1 MLAIQMQAAERSI
14 TRKTPEDAKVADSA
28 NIRGRRVGFFLLVRV
43 ERLDRRVGLLDRK
56 SFAGRSGP
64 PSRLR
69 RLACRAKLV
78 RRLMEARLRGCAT
91 SARHPSC
98 CQKLTRFTEP
108 KLARRASEGR
118 RRGDEAVA
126 NLREVLRDVLVLD
139 DGVLLAD
146 FRRGFLSELHVLLR
160 RVLFLRKLDH
170 RLRRQARC
178 KFLQDGGRNLPIA
191 SLAPERHIGIDRR
204 GAAGGQVAGEKR
216 GAD

>member
-1 MLAIQMQAAERSI
+1 MRHHARDF
-14 TRKTPEDAKVADSA
+14 RFF
-28 NIRGRRVGFFLLVRV
+28 GRRVEHAALHEHR
-43 ERLDRRVGLLDRK
+43 
-56 SFAGRSGP
+56 
-64 PSRLR
+64 
-69 RLACRAKLV
+69 
-78 RRLMEARLRGCAT
+78 
-91 SARHPSC
+91 SARQRERVDVFQVH
-98 CQKLTRFTEP
+98 
-108 KLARRASEGR
+108 RRERVLVDRLLQFRR